1 MVNPVKYLLN
11 TANEKKL
18 VTIEPV
24 FEEIAGGDLFPT
36 GRYIVVSNDAILG
49 EIHLDGDLFDWAGDN
64 DPGID
69 NIFNIAQFIREY
81 QEPQLT
87 EFVD

>member
-11 TANEKKL
+11 TAGDRKL

-36 GRYIVVSNDAILG
+36 GRYIVVSPDGVLG
-49 EIHLDGDLFDWAGDN
+49 EIHIDGDLFDWAGDN
-64 DPGID
+64 DPGIE
-69 NIFNIAQFIREY
+69 NIFKIAQFIREY
-81 QEPQLT
+81 EEPQLA
-87 EFVD
+87 EFIE